1 MKKLLLGLMMLFAF
15 NAFTQSTHTVD
26 FEPAGVGAGWDWTV
40 AENADNPPLEFI
52 ANPVS
57 GGINTTATVAKF
69 TARLTGNPW
78 ALCFTDDDGEFT
90 FDATNA
96 TVTIMVYKPVISNI
110 GMKFE
115 GSSPAVEIQIPN
127 TVTNQWEE
135 ITFDFSASIG
145 NTYSRLVI
153 IPDFD
158 MAGRTQ
164 ENIIYFDNIQ
174 VPDGVIT
181 GPLPEPT
188 TVPPIPPH
196 AAVDVISIYSDTYT
210 NIPGTDF
217 NPNWGQSTT
226 VTVDYLAAG
235 NNTLKYENL
244 NYQGTQFASALDVS
258 GYENLHVDFWTPN
271 STDLG
276 IFLIS
281 SGPVEV
287 EYLLVPPGTTES
299 WQSLDI
305 PLTAFAGV
313 NLADVIQFKVD
324 GNGTVYFDNWYF
336 WKTPGGAGTDATLS
350 DLQVDGTT
358 VAGFLPTTL
367 SYDVELPY
375 GTTIVPTVTA
385 TTNDPLASHIVND
398 AASLPG
404 TTEVVVTAEN
414 GINTL
419 TYNVNFTVAGPEPT
433 TVPPIPPHA
442 AADVISIYSDTYT
455 NIPGTDFNPNWGQS
469 TTVTVDYVAAG
480 NNTLKYENLNYQGTQ
495 FASALDVS
503 GYENLHV
510 DFWTPNSTD
519 LGIFLISTGP
529 IEIEY
534 LLVPPGTTE
543 SWQSLDIPLTAFA
556 GINLADVIQ
565 FKVDGNGTI
574 YFDNWYFW
582 KSPASTVWTGSVDN
596 NWHDAGNWDNGIP
609 GSASDVTIPSGLTN
623 YPTISAAAS
632 CNNIT
637 LVSDAVGTATLVD
650 NGYLTVNGT
659 ATVQRYYPTGGTTF
673 EEWHLISS
681 PVSDAQANVYSGYYV
696 QWYQEATTTWFD
708 VVSLTDPL
716 TSLQGFAFWAPNDGM
731 SFDYVGTM
739 GDGPYVLPI
748 SASGPVPEH
757 WNLFGNPY
765 PSTLDWDLVSPAN
778 LANLQSGAVYYLD
791 QATGA
796 YVSYNGGMGG
806 GSRYVPSGQGFFVS
820 GANDGAPFTVD
831 NTMRSHA
838 GGSTYYKADFDN
850 LLVLTAEGNDYSD
863 VTYLRFDEEATV
875 GIDKQFDAYK
885 ILAVSNPNLPLL
897 YTVGGDK
904 LSINVLPQAE
914 MITYRH
920 PPNRAV
926 ES

>member
-15 NAFTQSTHTVD
+15 NAFAQSTHTID

-57 GGINTTATVAKF
+57 SGINTSATVAKF
-69 TARLTGNPW
+69 TARVTGQPW

-90 FDATNA
+90 FDATNS
-96 TVTIMVYKPVISNI
+96 TVTIMVYKTVISDV
-110 GMKFE
+110 GFKVE
-115 GSSPAVEIQIPN
+115 GLSGNHQIIISN

-135 ITFDFSASIG
+135 LTFDFATQIG

-174 VPDGVIT
+174 VPDGVVT

-196 AAVDVISIYSDTYT
+196 AAADVISIYSDTYT
-210 NIPGTDF
+210 DIPGTDF

-226 VTVDYLAAG
+226 VTVDYIAAG

-276 IFLIS
+276 IFM
-281 SGPVEV
+281 
-287 EYLLVPPGTTES
+287 
-299 WQSLDI
+299 
-305 PLTAFAGV
+305 
-313 NLADVIQFKVD
+313 
-324 GNGTVYFDNWYF
+324 
-336 WKTPGGAGTDATLS
+336 
-350 DLQVDGTT
+350 
-358 VAGFLPTTL
+358 
-367 SYDVELPY
+367 
-375 GTTIVPTVTA
+375 
-385 TTNDPLASHIVND
+385 
-398 AASLPG
+398 
-404 TTEVVVTAEN
+404 
-414 GINTL
+414 
-419 TYNVNFTVAGPEPT
+419 
-433 TVPPIPPHA
+433 
-442 AADVISIYSDTYT
+442 
-455 NIPGTDFNPNWGQS
+455 
-469 TTVTVDYVAAG
+469 
-480 NNTLKYENLNYQGTQ
+480 
-495 FASALDVS
+495 
-503 GYENLHV
+503 
-510 DFWTPNSTD
+510 
-519 LGIFLISTGP
+519 ISTGP